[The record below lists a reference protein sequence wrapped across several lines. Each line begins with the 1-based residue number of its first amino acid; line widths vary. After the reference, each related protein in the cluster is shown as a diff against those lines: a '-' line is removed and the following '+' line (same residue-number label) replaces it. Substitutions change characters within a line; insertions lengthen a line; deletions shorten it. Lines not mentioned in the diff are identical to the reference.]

1 MRVLA
6 ELDPACGTRDLR
18 RAAAKSPEVRILKL
32 VDGKGVLA
40 AYFRIRREAY
50 RTRKLTLAMT
60 KHDFAAVL
68 SLACGA
74 SIFPHLRKYGL
85 KVDEFATDVKLDGLR
100 PAIFF
105 GE

>member
-1 MRVLA
+1 MFGFGKKKR
-6 ELDPACGTRDLR
+6 
-18 RAAAKSPEVRILKL
+18 LKA
-32 VDGKGVLA
+32 VCV
-40 AYFRIRREAY
+40 
-50 RTRKLTLAMT
+50 T
-60 KHDFAAVL
+60 AAVL

-85 KVDEFATDVKLDGLR
+85 KVDEFATDVKLYGLR